1 MDVQRAFGP
10 TRKRPPHHGRSR
22 TLPFSPAA
30 RREAKTA
37 RKYRY
42 EGPSRL
48 LVSRAPDRLGARG
61 CNSSYLEMIQSR
73 INMAFLPLPVELWE
87 CILRVLRKHSIYAW
101 RKLAPRLARL
111 SKTLRDAT
119 DAALLD

>member
-1 MDVQRAFGP
+1 M
-10 TRKRPPHHGRSR
+10 
-22 TLPFSPAA
+22 LPFSPAA
-30 RREAKTA
+30 RREPKTA

-42 EGPSRL
+42 EGPSPGL
-48 LVSRAPDRLGARG
+48 LVSRVPDRLGTRG

-87 CILRVLRKHSIYAW
+87 CILRILRKRSFNAW
-101 RKLAPRLARL
+101 RKLAPSLACL

-119 DAALLD
+119 NAALLD